1 MKQIL
6 LPFGTSPIT
15 RLSLIFL
22 LPNLYFESAEKH
34 LVLTQATDIIYDS
47 FKTNPTE
54 GRQSVSFCA
63 GSPAKLC
70 SFAWRFCRCVWE
82 GTHRLLQ
89 FLRNCSRL
97 AANWRKT
104 TAG

>member
-70 SFAWRFCRCVWE
+70 SFAWRFCRCV
-82 GTHRLLQ
+82 
-89 FLRNCSRL
+89 
-97 AANWRKT
+97 
-104 TAG
+104 